1 MKKKKI
7 FLLIIIL
14 FILVVGGLFV
24 YYTMTKKDKTT
35 SLTIVEKKW
44 VEEIKKENIDLEIAN
59 NLPIFSYDGQG
70 LFFNFLD
77 DLNKDVGISFNKI
90 PYDEE
95 EKNNYTFK
103 LVTDISDNQ
112 IVIYEDNYAII
123 SKNKTKYNNLND
135 ISNMKVGILT
145 DDLENVKKYLN
156 EGIEFETYQN
166 DDALFKSIVDSAEEN
181 YVIIAPKTMYLK
193 EILKNNLYVSYNIT
207 EMVKYYVLELGD
219 NKKLNTI
226 LNKYYDTWYSNNYT
240 DLYNKYLLTIYL
252 SFSEIDEKTKTQFK
266 SKSYTYGYVENIPFD
281 GVISGKEVGIN
292 IHLIKEFSTFA
303 GIDIEYKKYGKV
315 KDMVKG
321 FKDEKIDFMFNYTD
335 SKLENIYNTVSIY
348 DENIVVLS
356 KLDNNNVINSIY
368 SLNNKNVSTIKSSKI
383 ETLLKSK
390 DVKTKS
396 YNSINSMLKKASN
409 DSILVIDMYTYNYYK
424 NNKLADYKI
433 DYQFYLDNDYNY
445 VINDTDENKIFIE
458 AFDFYLSFMNE
469 KSIVNSEF
477 NLLLNVKDNNWILLL
492 IIPFLLAIYGTYVLV
507 NNIIKLFGKVVK
519 KEDNL
524 TKEDKLRYI
533 DMLTSLKNRSYLNDH
548 IEKWDDSEVYPQ
560 SIIIVDLNNIAY
572 VNDNYGHEEGDK
584 LIREAANI
592 LIRNQII
599 NSEIIRSDGNEFL
612 LYLVGYDEKQIVS
625 YIRKLNKEFKE
636 LTHGFGVAIGYSMIL
651 DAIKTIDDAVNE
663 ATLDMRSNK
672 EENNN

>member
-135 ISNMKVGILT
+135 ISNMKVGVLT
-145 DDLENVKKYLN
+145 DDVENVKKYLN
-156 EGIEFETYQN
+156 EGIEFETYEN

>member
-103 LVTDISDNQ
+103 LVTDTSDNQ

-123 SKNKTKYNNLND
+123 SRNKTKYNNLND

-166 DDALFKSIVDSAEEN
+166 DDALFKSIVDSTEEN

-321 FKDEKIDFMFNYTD
+321 LKDEKIDFMFNYTD

-433 DYQFYLDNDYNY
+433 DYQFYLDNGIRVVLSTDGGGFYSTSNDQEKMIASTFVDVEDLEKILESDRDIY
-445 VINDTDENKIFIE
+445 SRKAGEVIH
-458 AFDFYLSFMNE
+458 E
-469 KSIVNSEF
+469 K
-477 NLLLNVKDNNWILLL
+477 
-492 IIPFLLAIYGTYVLV
+492 
-507 NNIIKLFGKVVK
+507 
-519 KEDNL
+519 
-524 TKEDKLRYI
+524 R
-533 DMLTSLKNRSYLNDH
+533 
-548 IEKWDDSEVYPQ
+548 
-560 SIIIVDLNNIAY
+560 
-572 VNDNYGHEEGDK
+572 
-584 LIREAANI
+584 
-592 LIRNQII
+592 
-599 NSEIIRSDGNEFL
+599 
-612 LYLVGYDEKQIVS
+612 VG
-625 YIRKLNKEFKE
+625 R
-636 LTHGFGVAIGYSMIL
+636 
-651 DAIKTIDDAVNE
+651 
-663 ATLDMRSNK
+663 
-672 EENNN
+672 